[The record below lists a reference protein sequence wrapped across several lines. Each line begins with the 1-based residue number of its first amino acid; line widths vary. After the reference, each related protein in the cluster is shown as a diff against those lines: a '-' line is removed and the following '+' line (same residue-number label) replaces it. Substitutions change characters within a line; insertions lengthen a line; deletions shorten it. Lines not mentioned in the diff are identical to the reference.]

1 MANTQSDND
10 FGDILYIWQLII
22 NFGSVRFENNMNQSH
37 LYLKGEDEG
46 VGEIE
51 ATQIYN
57 HTLTPQWGSTVEIWT
72 SSRSKLQ
79 ISTF

>member
-1 MANTQSDND
+1 
-10 FGDILYIWQLII
+10 
-22 NFGSVRFENNMNQSH
+22 
-37 LYLKGEDEG
+37 